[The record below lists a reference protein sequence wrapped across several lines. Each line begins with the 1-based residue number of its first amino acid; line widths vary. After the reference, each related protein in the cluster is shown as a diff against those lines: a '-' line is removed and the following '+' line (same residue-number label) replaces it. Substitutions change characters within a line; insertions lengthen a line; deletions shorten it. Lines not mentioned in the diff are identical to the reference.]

1 MAEEGVEFEGQGEPE
16 WTPARLRETVA
27 RSLRDEVG
35 GMSLD
40 NFIVRAHRRAVE
52 KFRDDAAWARLSLDD
67 QAELV
72 HEVAGLPTS
81 VVDDDLAAKQFD
93 ALVLRTQLAVLRAE
107 KSFAGLK
114 KKVIELA
121 AALEEMS
128 NIPAIARELA
138 LIQEIQGDDFWQDV
152 TAPMLETVRLAQW
165 DKVEAQERQRHQLME
180 KMRLD
185 TPLDPRQRQAVTAQL
200 EEAAALNVELMEIV
214 NHARAALK
222 QAAGVLQR
230 GRRANL
236 AYHGLK

>member
-1 MAEEGVEFEGQGEPE
+1 MNDHP
-16 WTPARLRETVA
+16 TVA
-27 RSLRDEVG
+27 
-35 GMSLD
+35 
-40 NFIVRAHRRAVE
+40 A
-52 KFRDDAAWARLSLDD
+52 
-67 QAELV
+67 
-72 HEVAGLPTS
+72 
-81 VVDDDLAAKQFD
+81 
-93 ALVLRTQLAVLRAE
+93 
-107 KSFAGLK
+107 
-114 KKVIELA
+114 ELA
-121 AALEEMS
+121 ALTRA
-128 NIPAIARELA
+128 
-138 LIQEIQGDDFWQDV
+138 
-152 TAPMLETVRLAQW
+152 MLETVRLAQW